1 LGEFHRIGFVEFF
14 KGPVKRRFLAALK
27 IVLSNFFRLKS
38 SSRSAPATMYRCCVG
53 LLIAN
58 AKEHSQA
65 QKYQRSNAAVQSWEV
80 KIMASALSK
89 HYTIESKLKN
99 RILSLND
106 GSELDFAN
114 AYLKDLSIERLRHI
128 LLYAETM
135 RIKKKA

>member
-1 LGEFHRIGFVEFF
+1 
-14 KGPVKRRFLAALK
+14 
-27 IVLSNFFRLKS
+27 
-38 SSRSAPATMYRCCVG
+38 MYQCCVG

-65 QKYQRSNAAVQSWEV
+65 QRYQRSNASVQSQEV

-114 AYLKDLSIERLRHI
+114 AYLKDLSISRLKHI